1 MICKDACAGSV
12 QSEKYERQ
20 CLGTVIPKTIESRC
34 KMLIEKMNFIV
45 KHSHFC
51 HVTWIFTNPMLAR
64 ESSWLEVERQCYHA
78 LGRTLIEEHVKRRN
92 LSIIC
97 LPGQLEGNCFPG
109 KNDRELR
116 QQEGWAGD

>member
-20 CLGTVIPKTIESRC
+20 FLGTVIPKTIESGC
-34 KMLIEKMNFIV
+34 KMLVEKMNFIV

-78 LGRTLIEEHVKRRN
+78 LGRTLIEEHVKR
-92 LSIIC
+92 
-97 LPGQLEGNCFPG
+97 QLIDHLFTRATRG
-109 KNDRELR
+109 
-116 QQEGWAGD
+116 

>member
-1 MICKDACAGSV
+1 
-12 QSEKYERQ
+12 
-20 CLGTVIPKTIESRC
+20 
-34 KMLIEKMNFIV
+34 MLIEKMNFIV

-64 ESSWLEVERQCYHA
+64 ESSLLEVERQCYHA

-97 LPGQLEGNCFPG
+97 LPGQLERNYFPG

>member
-1 MICKDACAGSV
+1 
-12 QSEKYERQ
+12 
-20 CLGTVIPKTIESRC
+20 
-34 KMLIEKMNFIV
+34 MLIEKMNFIV

-64 ESSWLEVERQCYHA
+64 EVERQYYHA

-97 LPGQLEGNCFPG
+97 SPGQQEGNYFPG

>member
-1 MICKDACAGSV
+1 
-12 QSEKYERQ
+12 
-20 CLGTVIPKTIESRC
+20 
-34 KMLIEKMNFIV
+34 MLIEKMNFIV

-64 ESSWLEVERQCYHA
+64 EVERQYYHA
-78 LGRTLIEEHVKRRN
+78 LGLTLIEEHVKRRN

-97 LPGQLEGNCFPG
+97 SPGQQEGNYFPG

>member
-1 MICKDACAGSV
+1 MIGKDACAGSV

-34 KMLIEKMNFIV
+34 KMLLEKMNFIV

-51 HVTWIFTNPMLAR
+51 
-64 ESSWLEVERQCYHA
+64 SWLEVERQCYHA

-97 LPGQLEGNCFPG
+97 LPGQLEGNYFPG

-116 QQEGWAGD
+116 QQEGRAGD